1 VQSLPTLTHDQLLT
15 LAEKT
20 RAAARDHERDRLE
33 ASIVRL
39 FQALT
44 DHLRAERPDL
54 MDVAH
59 GGAYQLERGQ
69 QHIIDL
75 LIELAAT
82 AAANPS
88 DCRCNRLAD
97 SVLTELRIQADS
109 ERRHLISRSP
119 MTSRPRM
126 PGR

>member
-1 VQSLPTLTHDQLLT
+1 MTDTVHSLPTLNHDQLLT

-20 RAAARDHERDRLE
+20 RAAARDHDRDRLE
-33 ASIVRL
+33 ANTMRL

-44 DHLRAERPDL
+44 DHVRAERTDL
-54 MDVAH
+54 LDVAPND
-59 GGAYQLERGQ
+59 AYRLELGQ

-82 AAANPS
+82 ARADPS

-97 SVLTELRIQADS
+97 SVLTELSLQADS
-109 ERRHLISRSP
+109 ERRHLMSRSP
-119 MTSRPRM
+119 
-126 PGR
+126 